1 MMLADPKRRLE
12 LWLPA
17 ALAAGSAILYL
28 LLRPPMYDNDG
39 YSNLLAALGSHP
51 IEAADAL
58 HLLSAP
64 ISAGVVS
71 LTGAH
76 PYAPELPFQLL
87 GIALCAISL
96 FFFCLLLLRIG
107 ANPLVAAAA
116 TVFVAMSPQFWS
128 VAFQNKPYPLLFA
141 ALVLFLWTWTTPDH
155 DPPKGWR
162 LAASGLFLGVAILVH
177 QAAVFLAPVAA
188 IALLLYGK
196 EPWPRRIPRVLG
208 WGIGTAVFVLAAYLW
223 VWYVATRGR
232 LTFLSWVL
240 QDLQD
245 GGGLKFR
252 FAFSMAQAVMGIA
265 GTVVNDAAA
274 RDWFT
279 ENLTRRQTLEIYA
292 TLGLMVL
299 AVVGAAVWINWQRV
313 IRTLRVNCLAGLC
326 VLMILAWA
334 WIVITYEPATPY
346 HWAPASFPSIVL
358 IVFALRA
365 RWVASI
371 VFAGLVIPLSAVNL
385 YLNHAADLD
394 SSYNDPRLL
403 AAAIDRNLGKNDIF
417 IVLKNLDWYGDVG
430 YENLFRYLHVAAD
443 QRGIA
448 ILNDF
453 VLPANG
459 LPAWRDA
466 FRNRI
471 ASTLKCGGRVF
482 VAEHVLDAD
491 SYDDLGNTQ
500 SPFAERQDPVERQ
513 YASLNGPALF
523 RGVMSVLGQY
533 QLGPSTL
540 RLGAETFSVIEPIH
554 GTCDRATQSLN
565 GCERSITVPPL
576 PGRSLQG

>member
-1 MMLADPKRRLE
+1 MLADPRRRLE
-12 LWLPA
+12 FWLPA
-17 ALAAGSAILYL
+17 ALAAASAIMYL

-39 YSNLLAALGSHP
+39 YSNLLAALSSHP

-58 HLLSAP
+58 HLLYAP

-87 GIALCAISL
+87 GITLCAISL
-96 FFFCLLLLRIG
+96 FFFCLLLLRTG
-107 ANPLVAAAA
+107 GNPLLATAA
-116 TVFVAMSPQFWS
+116 TVFVAMSPQFWF

-162 LAASGLFLGVAILVH
+162 LVASGLFLGVAILVH

-188 IALLLYGK
+188 IALLLYCK
-196 EPWPRRIPRVLG
+196 EPWPRRIPRALG
-208 WGIGTAVFVLAAYLW
+208 LGFGSGAFVLAVYLW
-223 VWYVATRGR
+223 VWYVATGGSI
-232 LTFLSWVL
+232 TFLSWAL
-240 QDLQD
+240 QDLRE
-245 GGGLKFR
+245 GGGLHFR
-252 FAFSMAQAVMGIA
+252 LPFSVIQAVMGIA
-265 GTVVNDAAA
+265 GAVVNDAAA
-274 RDWFT
+274 REWF
-279 ENLTRRQTLEIYA
+279 EEHLTKRQHLEIHA
-292 TLGLMVL
+292 MLGLMVS
-299 AVVGAAVWINWQRV
+299 AVVGAAVWVNWQRV
-313 IRTLRVNCLAGLC
+313 VRTLRVNCLAGLC

-346 HWAPASFPSIVL
+346 HWAPALFPSIVL
-358 IVFALRA
+358 IVVALRA
-365 RWVASI
+365 RRVASI

-394 SSYNDPRLL
+394 SCYNDPALL

-417 IVLKNLDWYGDVG
+417 IVLKNLAWYGDVG

-453 VLPANG
+453 VLPADRS
-459 LPAWRDA
+459 PAWRDA
-466 FRNRI
+466 FSDRI
-471 ASTLKCGGRVF
+471 ASALKCGGRVF
-482 VAEHVLDAD
+482 VAGHVLDAD

-513 YASLNGPALF
+513 YASLNGQALY
-523 RGVMSVLGQY
+523 REVMSVFGQY
-533 QLGPSTL
+533 PLHPSTL
-540 RLGAETFSVIEPIH
+540 QLGTETFSVIEPIQ
-554 GTCDRATQSLN
+554 GPCDRAIQSLD
-565 GCERSITVPPL
+565 GREPSIAAPPL
-576 PGRSLQG
+576 PGHSLQG